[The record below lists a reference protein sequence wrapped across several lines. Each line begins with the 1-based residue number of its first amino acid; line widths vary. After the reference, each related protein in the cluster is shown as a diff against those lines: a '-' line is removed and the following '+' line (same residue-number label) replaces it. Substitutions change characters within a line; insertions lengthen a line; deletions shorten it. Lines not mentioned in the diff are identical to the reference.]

1 GFEDVYAFGR
11 LPTGDVYLLGNAIAP
26 PMRVEPPLSVR
37 RPKSRA
43 RIEALASRQG

>member
-1 GFEDVYAFGR
+1 DDAFAR
-11 LPTGDVYLLGNAIAP
+11 LPTGDVYLQGNAIAP
-26 PMRVEPPLSVR
+26 PMRVEPPLFVR